1 MPIPQVN
8 RPREALRSSF
18 LDGLHTYGQTLR
30 DFLSGQSLSHPR
42 TVWLIDDT
50 VPSDAIAADPDLQR
64 TGCRSRWKSQRPNM
78 DGRCIQACGIHRQ
91 LRPQFSCFTTEG
103 HGQTGVLPKPRENSE
118 RLFSKLSAIDEL
130 TYVDVL
136 LLKDNLLKP
145 VPFERILE
153 QISYLPRVTYRSL
166 LGQ

>member
-1 MPIPQVN
+1 MY
-8 RPREALRSSF
+8 SS
-18 LDGLHTYGQTLR
+18 LWH
-30 DFLSGQSLSHPR
+30 
-42 TVWLIDDT
+42 LIDSF
-50 VPSDAIAADPDLQR
+50 VHNSVA
-64 TGCRSRWKSQRPNM
+64 
-78 DGRCIQACGIHRQ
+78 
-91 LRPQFSCFTTEG
+91 FTTEG
-103 HGQTGVLPKPRENSE
+103 HGQTVVLPKPRENSE